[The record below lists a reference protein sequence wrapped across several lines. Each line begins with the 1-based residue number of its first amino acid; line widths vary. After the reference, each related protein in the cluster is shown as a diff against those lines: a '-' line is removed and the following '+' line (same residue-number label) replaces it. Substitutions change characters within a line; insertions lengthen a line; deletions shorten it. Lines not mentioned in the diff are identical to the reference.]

1 LEYNVDGFYETAPH
15 ALTLPRSTLMC
26 MQLSV
31 PIQPFVITQM
41 PAPVPDPSI
50 AYNPNRR
57 RCILSA
63 PWSISEGAVGAGGKT
78 SSRAY
83 ALTFSL
89 KEVWRRSPCSARTLS
104 RSWRGPDA
112 AYALIMAL
120 NAKW

>member
-1 LEYNVDGFYETAPH
+1 MVLRNHELEKPVAALHEKPANARADAEPERRLVPLEYNVDGFYETAPH

-50 AYNPNRR
+50 AYKPNRR

-63 PWSISEGAVGAGGKT
+63 P
-78 SSRAY
+78 
-83 ALTFSL
+83 
-89 KEVWRRSPCSARTLS
+89 
-104 RSWRGPDA
+104 
-112 AYALIMAL
+112 
-120 NAKW
+120 